1 MRCSGSAKSDRQT
14 EEVLLGQ
21 MPEPLVGKAS
31 ETGALVIRKDE
42 DLPGLREGVPLR
54 QGHIPTENLLQS
66 CLRQQIEKGWWRK

>member
-1 MRCSGSAKSDRQT
+1 MRRSGSAKCNRQT

-42 DLPGLREGVPLR
+42 DLPGLREGVPFR
-54 QGHIPTENLLQS
+54 QGYIPTENLLQS

>member
-1 MRCSGSAKSDRQT
+1 MRCSGSAKCDRQT

-42 DLPGLREGVPLR
+42 DLPDLREGVSFR

>member
-1 MRCSGSAKSDRQT
+1 MRRSGSAKCNWQAQK
-14 EEVLLGQ
+14 VLLGQ
-21 MPEPLVGKAS
+21 MPEPLVGAAS

-54 QGHIPTENLLQS
+54 QGNIPTENLLQS

>member
-1 MRCSGSAKSDRQT
+1 MRRSGSAKCNRQT

-21 MPEPLVGKAS
+21 MPEPLVGKTS

-42 DLPGLREGVPLR
+42 DLSGLREGVPLR